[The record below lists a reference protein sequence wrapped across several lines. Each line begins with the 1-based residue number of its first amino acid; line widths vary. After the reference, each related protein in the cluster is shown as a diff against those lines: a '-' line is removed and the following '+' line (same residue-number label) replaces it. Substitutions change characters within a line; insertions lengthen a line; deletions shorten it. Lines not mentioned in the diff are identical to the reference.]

1 MKLIMTGASG
11 YIGQALLRRAR
22 EQGHAVAVYARQPG
36 SAPAGVLELPY
47 GAPVPDDFRQADALV
62 NLAGRAHTT
71 DTGDGRDAFDEANHR
86 LPVRLAEQARQAG
99 VRRFVHVSSI
109 GVHGNYAAG
118 PVTEASPLAP
128 DTPYTRSKAQGEQA
142 LQALFAATPQALAIV
157 RPPMVYGPACP
168 GNFTRLRKLLQTGV
182 PLPFG
187 AARASRSFVY
197 VENLADFLLHCAA
210 HPEGHGVYV
219 AADGSDYA
227 LPQLLRAMGR
237 ELGRPA
243 RLFPV
248 PPAWLRGAARL
259 TGLRREMDSLT
270 RPLLVDWARAR
281 LTLGWTPPVPPDEAL
296 RRSLA

>member
-1 MKLIMTGASG
+1 VKLIMTGASG
-11 YIGQALLRRAR
+11 YIGRALLQRAR

-36 SAPAGVLELPY
+36 NAPAGVVELPY
-47 GAPVPDDFRQADALV
+47 GAPVPDDFRQADALL

-71 DTGDGRDAFDEANHR
+71 DTGDGHDAFDEANHQ
-86 LPVRLAEQARQAG
+86 LPLRLAEQARQAG

-118 PVTEASPLAP
+118 AVTEASPLAP
-128 DTPYTRSKAQGEQA
+128 DTPYTRSKVRGEQA
-142 LQALFAATPQALAIV
+142 LQALYAATPQALAIV

-187 AARASRSFVY
+187 AARACRSFVY
-197 VENLADFLLHCAA
+197 VDNLADFLLGCAA
-210 HPEGHGVYV
+210 HPAGHGVYV

-227 LPQLLRAMGR
+227 VPQLLRAMGR

-259 TGLRREMDSLT
+259 AGLRREMDSLT

-281 LTLGWTPPVPPDEAL
+281 AMLGWTPPVPPDEAL

>member
-11 YIGQALLRRAR
+11 YIGQALLQRAR
-22 EQGHAVAVYARQPG
+22 DQGHTVAVYARQPASG
-36 SAPAGVLELPY
+36 PPGVTVLPF
-47 GAPVPDDFRQADALV
+47 GAPIPDGFHRADALI

-71 DTGDGRDAFDEANHR
+71 HTGDTHDAFDEANHQ
-86 LPVRLAEQARQAG
+86 LPIRLAEQARQAG

-109 GVHGNYAAG
+109 GVHGNYRDE
-118 PVTEASPLAP
+118 PVTETTPLAP
-128 DTPYTRSKAQGEQA
+128 DTPYTHSKVRGEQA
-142 LQALFAATPQALAIV
+142 LQALYAATPQALAIV

-187 AARASRSFVY
+187 AASACRSFVF
-197 VENLADFLLHCAA
+197 VENLADFLLRCAA
-210 HPEGHGVYV
+210 HPEGHGIYV

-237 ELGRPA
+237 ELDRPV
-243 RLFPV
+243 RLFSV

-259 TGLRREMDSLT
+259 TGLQREMDSLT
-270 RPLLVDWARAR
+270 RPLRVDWTRAR
-281 LTLGWTPPVPPDEAL
+281 TTLGWAPPVSPESAL

>member
-11 YIGQALLRRAR
+11 YIGQALLRQAR
-22 EQGHAVAVYARQPG
+22 GQGHQVAVYARRPFESG
-36 SAPAGVLELPY
+36 GIAVLPF
-47 GAPVPDDFRQADALV
+47 GAPVPDEFRQADALI

-71 DTGDGRDAFDEANHR
+71 DAGGAHDAFDEANHQ
-86 LPVRLAEQARQAG
+86 LPLRLAEQARLAG

-109 GVHGNYAAG
+109 GVHGNASAQ
-118 PVTEASPLAP
+118 PLTETSPLAP
-128 DTPYTRSKAQGEQA
+128 DTPYTRSKVKGEQA
-142 LQALFAATPQALAIV
+142 LQALYAATPQALAIV

-168 GNFTRLRKLLQTGV
+168 GNFARLRRLLQTGL

-187 AARASRSFVY
+187 AIDARRSFMFVA
-197 VENLADFLLHCAA
+197 NLADFLLHCAA
-210 HPEGHGVYV
+210 HPDGHGIYV

-227 LPQLLRAMGR
+227 VPQLLRAMGR

-243 RLFPV
+243 RLFPM

-259 TGLRREMDSLT
+259 AGLRREMDSLT

-281 LTLGWTPPVPPDEAL
+281 TTLGWAPPASPEAAL
-296 RRSLA
+296 RLSLA